1 MHVFIPRKPPSV
13 KYIQPE
19 VEVFPVLLTVLEEI
33 RYLLLSRLRWMSPWV
48 STEMAKH
55 YFLPGYPGG

>member
-1 MHVFIPRKPPSV
+1 MLNECYLYRQSLKNNMHVLIPRKPPSV

-33 RYLLLSRLRWMSPWV
+33 RFLLLSWLR
-48 STEMAKH
+48 
-55 YFLPGYPGG
+55 